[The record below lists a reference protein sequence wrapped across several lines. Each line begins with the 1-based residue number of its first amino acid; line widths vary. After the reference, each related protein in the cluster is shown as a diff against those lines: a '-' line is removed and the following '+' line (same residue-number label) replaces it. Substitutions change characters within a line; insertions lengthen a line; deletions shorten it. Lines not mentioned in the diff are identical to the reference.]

1 MTAAML
7 RKGSVWIGGL
17 AACLTAAGCGGSA
30 SKGREIRLVASARP
44 YELDLPIPIGFKLLD
59 SASEDHSTG
68 VARLYLRHLYV
79 GRADKYAVRNFYRE
93 QMPLSRWSKVS
104 DQNIRGVCTLRFEKG
119 SESCTVDIRESGRGL
134 STRTEVQVLVAQEQR
149 GSAPGGA
156 SVPGKR
162 PR

>member
-1 MTAAML
+1 MTAATI
-7 RKGSVWIGGL
+7 RDGSLWIGGL
-17 AACLTAAGCGGSA
+17 AACLTAAGCSGAA

-44 YELDLPIPIGFKLLD
+44 YELDLPIPVGFKLED

-79 GRADKYAVRNFYRE
+79 GGADKYAVRNFYRE

-119 SESCTVDIRESGRGL
+119 SESCTVEIRESGRGL
-134 STRTEVQVLVAQEQR
+134 ATRTQVQVLVAQEQR
-149 GSAPGGA
+149 GSGPGGMSA
-156 SVPGKR
+156 PGKR
-162 PR
+162 PT